1 MSSILLFDFNPKS
14 SLKNWTVV
22 DDSVMGGK
30 SEGQFYLSPEGHGVF
45 EGEVSLKNNGGFSSV
60 RYNFK
65 SLAIGKATKVSLLVK
80 GDGKEYQLRLKANAN
95 DYYSYILPFS
105 TSGEWQT
112 IEIQLSDLYP
122 SFRGRKLDQA
132 NFSHDHIEELAFLIG
147 NKTPESFKLLIDKI
161 ELK

>member
-1 MSSILLFDFNPKS
+1 M
-14 SLKNWTVV
+14 

-60 RYNFK
+60 RYSFDK
-65 SLAIGKATKVSLLVK
+65 TDIGQSTKVRILLK
-80 GDGKEYQLRLKANAN
+80 GDGKEYQLRLKANAS

-112 IEIQLSDLYP
+112 IEIELSDLYP
-122 SFRGRKLDQA
+122 SFRGRKLNQA
-132 NFSHDHIEELAFLIG
+132 NFSHDYIEELAFLIG